1 MKKFIRV
8 AAVALAIVAALG
20 LFGCKKSKADYSH
33 GWRVVAYK
41 ASASGE
47 VQAQRVGFKVT
58 KKTDKQIKQIW
69 VRVDGFDKGVKSV
82 DLTVDRYTSS
92 SKLNS
97 ANSYNK
103 VEYKLKNEKK
113 GCKATNTGWF
123 KVVDDWDYT
132 SKSSSVYVRFTLTG
146 GVTIGEVG
154 FVDEEGYKCTFE
166 VNSANVY
173 LQGYENQTTE
183 NQFTKDELT
192 AAQGKTKNGNPLN
205 LADEQKSFTKGKD
218 RK

>member
-1 MKKFIRV
+1 MKKFTRV

-41 ASASGE
+41 ASGE

-132 SKSSSVYVRFTLTG
+132 STSSSVYVRLTLNG

-173 LQGYENQTTE
+173 LPGNEYETTE
-183 NQFTKDELT
+183 KQFTKDELT

>member
-1 MKKFIRV
+1 MKKFIRI
-8 AAVALAIVAALG
+8 AAFALAVVATVG
-20 LFGCKKSKADYSH
+20 LSGCKKNKADYSH
-33 GWRVVAYK
+33 SWRVVAYK
-41 ASASGE
+41 ASGE

-58 KKTDKQIKQIW
+58 QKTDKQIKQIW

-92 SKLNS
+92 SNLNS
-97 ANSYNK
+97 AKSYNK

-132 SKSSSVYVRFTLTG
+132 STSSSVYVRFTLTG

-173 LQGYENQTTE
+173 LPGYEYETTE
-183 NQFTKDELT
+183 KQFTKDELT

-205 LADEQKSFTKGKD
+205 LADEQKSFSKGKD
-218 RK
+218 RT

>member
-33 GWRVVAYK
+33 SWRVVAYK
-41 ASASGE
+41 ASGE

-58 KKTDKQIKQIW
+58 KKADKQIKQIW

-92 SKLNS
+92 SNLNS

-132 SKSSSVYVRFTLTG
+132 STSSSVYVRLTLNG

-183 NQFTKDELT
+183 KQFTKDELT

>member
-33 GWRVVAYK
+33 SWRVVAYK
-41 ASASGE
+41 ASGE

-92 SKLNS
+92 SNLNS

-132 SKSSSVYVRFTLTG
+132 STSSSVYVRLTLNG

-183 NQFTKDELT
+183 KQFTKEELT

>member
-33 GWRVVAYK
+33 SWRVVAYK
-41 ASASGE
+41 ASGE
-47 VQAQRVGFKVT
+47 IQAQRVGFKVT

-92 SKLNS
+92 SNLNS

-132 SKSSSVYVRFTLTG
+132 STSSSVYVRFTLTG

-183 NQFTKDELT
+183 KQFTKEELT

-205 LADEQKSFTKGKD
+205 LADEQKSFNKGKD

>member
-41 ASASGE
+41 ASGE

-92 SKLNS
+92 SNLNS
-97 ANSYNK
+97 ADSYNK

-132 SKSSSVYVRFTLTG
+132 STSSSVYVRLTLNG

-183 NQFTKDELT
+183 KQFTKEELT
-192 AAQGKTKNGNPLN
+192 AAQGQTKNGNPLN
-205 LADEQKSFTKGKD
+205 LADEQKRFTKGKD

>member
-33 GWRVVAYK
+33 SWRVVAYK
-41 ASASGE
+41 ASGE

-92 SKLNS
+92 SNLNS

-123 KVVDDWDYT
+123 KVVDDWNYT
-132 SKSSSVYVRFTLTG
+132 STSSSVYVRLTLNG

-183 NQFTKDELT
+183 KQFTKEELT

>member
-41 ASASGE
+41 ASGE

-92 SKLNS
+92 SNLNS

-132 SKSSSVYVRFTLTG
+132 STSSSVYVRLTLNG

-173 LQGYENQTTE
+173 LPGYEYETTE
-183 NQFTKDELT
+183 KQFTKDELT

>member
-33 GWRVVAYK
+33 SWRVVAYK

-82 DLTVDRYTSS
+82 DLTVDRYTSPS
-92 SKLNS
+92 NLNS

-132 SKSSSVYVRFTLTG
+132 STSSSVYVRLTLNG

-183 NQFTKDELT
+183 KQFTKEELT

>member
-33 GWRVVAYK
+33 SWRAVAYK
-41 ASASGE
+41 ASGSGE

-92 SKLNS
+92 SNLNS

-132 SKSSSVYVRFTLTG
+132 STSSSVYVRLTLNG

-183 NQFTKDELT
+183 KQFTKEELT
-192 AAQGKTKNGNPLN
+192 AAQGQTKNGNPLN

>member
-33 GWRVVAYK
+33 SWRVVAYK
-41 ASASGE
+41 ASGE

-92 SKLNS
+92 SNLNS

-132 SKSSSVYVRFTLTG
+132 STSSSVYVRLTLNG

-183 NQFTKDELT
+183 RQFTKDELT